1 MFFEVILCR
10 TSGFIDM
17 LIWGKTMYVLKT
29 KYVLRTDGDK
39 LFKDLLTDKV
49 FSLVEN

>member
-10 TSGFIDM
+10 TWGFIDM
-17 LIWGKTMYVLKT
+17 LIWGKTMYVLK
-29 KYVLRTDGDK
+29 TDGDK